1 MVTMLYQCWNSLY
14 GVGAVALGR
23 AELTEEGGL
32 NNSKMVLD
40 RQNREQRWSVCVCA
54 HVHMC
59 VYAYMCM

>member
-1 MVTMLYQCWNSLY
+1 MYQCWNSLY

-59 VYAYMCM
+59 VYAYMCA